1 MTVNLLSR
9 KDEVSCSF
17 MVIGAVAQ
25 PARTVAEA
33 INKIGWKKRVFTI
46 NPLVSALV
54 QCGLAALPDKY

>member
-1 MTVNLLSR
+1 
-9 KDEVSCSF
+9 

-33 INKIGWKKRVFTI
+33 INKIGWKKLVFTV

-54 QCGLAALPDKY
+54 QCDLAAFPSKILDIKGGESVRARGIQ